1 MPAAKKT
8 TKKDTKATS
17 KKVAKNTLIKDTSA
31 FEAQL
36 NTFKEAVSNSSEKDN
51 VILNSLITDFER
63 FKKINDHFYKQLEE
77 NGYTFVESG
86 VVKPSP
92 LIAMYNKNS
101 ASMIKICES
110 LNSYM
115 KELLASNDD
124 TW

>member
-1 MPAAKKT
+1 MPATKKT
-8 TKKDTKATS
+8 TKKNTKATS